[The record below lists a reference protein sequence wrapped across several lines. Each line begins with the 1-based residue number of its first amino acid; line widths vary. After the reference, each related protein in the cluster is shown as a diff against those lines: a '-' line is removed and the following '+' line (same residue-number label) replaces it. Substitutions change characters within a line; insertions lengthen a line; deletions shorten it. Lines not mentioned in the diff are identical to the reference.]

1 MRVQVYASSTGSPL
15 STSDVRVGRVEVSEG
30 PPQVGTPVV
39 LIHRYFAPDTPP
51 YAQML
56 GAIAGVLS
64 RGRRTRVV
72 SGNVPYR
79 SGTELDP
86 ALAAEATKSAE
97 VVRVAL
103 LPESSCNL
111 GTRALNGLIF
121 AGKAGLL
128 ARRWG
133 RGSIVMA
140 ATTPPVVVALAAAI
154 GTRLAGGRF
163 VYHNQDVYPEILGL
177 PRSKVQALGFQV
189 LRRMDAWTGRTAD
202 RIVVLSDDMK
212 QLWLDRGL
220 PAEKVRVIPNF
231 VPEHFRG
238 DSCDEPVRQPEDR
251 DQTGSAR
258 LAYVGNLGPLQ
269 DLHRTFAL
277 IAGTPEVSCDV
288 YGDGRQR
295 MELEA
300 KGYDNIEFH
309 GQIPPDQVPA
319 VLANCDLGVV
329 ALVPGVERAAY
340 PSKIMTLLSCGIPL
354 LAFVD
359 CESSLAA
366 EITGNGLGFVVDE
379 TAGQTL
385 ATALKEFS
393 ALSNEEKVA
402 MQKRCLAYSKKF
414 AASAVLNQ
422 WTELFG
428 EFDGVTGRG
437 GNR

>member
-1 MRVQVYASSTGSPL
+1 MRVQDYSSHSRSPL
-15 STSDVRVGRVEVSEG
+15 STPDVRVGTVAGSEG

-79 SGTELDP
+79 PGTELDP
-86 ALAAEATKSAE
+86 ALAAEETKAAE

-111 GTRALNGLIF
+111 GTRALNGLVF
-121 AGKAGLL
+121 AGQAGLL

-154 GTRLAGGRF
+154 GTRLAGGKF
-163 VYHNQDVYPEILGL
+163 IYHNQDVYPEILGL
-177 PRSKVQALGFQV
+177 PRSKVQALGFRI

-220 PAEKVRVIPNF
+220 QAEKVRVIPNF
-231 VPEHFRG
+231 VPEHFCG
-238 DSCDEPVRQPEDR
+238 DHSDEPVAQQEDR
-251 DQTGSAR
+251 ESTGSTE

-277 IAGTPEVSCDV
+277 IAGTPDVSCDV

-295 MELEA
+295 IELEA
-300 KGYDNIEFH
+300 QGYDNIEFH

-329 ALVPGVERAAY
+329 ALVHGVERAAY
-340 PSKIMTLLSCGIPL
+340 PSKIMTLLSCGIPV

-359 CESSLAA
+359 GESSLAA

-379 TAGQTL
+379 TAGLTL
-385 ATALKEFS
+385 ATALKEFGAFS
-393 ALSNEEKVA
+393 DEEKAA
-402 MQKRCLAYSKKF
+402 MRKRCQVYSKRF

-422 WTELFG
+422 WTALFG
-428 EFDGVTGRG
+428 EFDEVTGRG